1 MNIILYMNIT
11 QRHQKILAVIKQE
24 KHITVSEISKQLGVS
39 EVTIRKDFNYL
50 EEKKLIFRHH
60 GGASLK
66 NPYVIDLPVF
76 EKQNIKIDEKN
87 RIAEKAVS
95 FIEDNDV
102 VILGSGTTIYNMINY
117 ISKDKCITVIT
128 SSLLVSARLCE
139 FHNVTIIQLGGSV
152 RYSSQSTVGPNAQE
166 MMLQFSANKLFLGL
180 DGIDEDFGV
189 STSNIEEAYL
199 NQVMIKNS
207 TKTFLL
213 SDESK
218 FGKKGLGKICGLKDV
233 DYLITNKKVEESF
246 EAVLKKFGVN
256 IIVTR

>member
-1 MNIILYMNIT
+1 MNIILAMNIT
-11 QRHQKILAVIKQE
+11 QRHQEILAVIKQE
-24 KHITVSEISKQLGVS
+24 KHITVSEISKLLGVS

-50 EEKKLIFRHH
+50 EEKNLIYRHH
-60 GGASLK
+60 GGASLN
-66 NPYVIDLPVF
+66 NPYVVDLPVSQ
-76 EKQNIKIDEKN
+76 KQNIKIEEKN
-87 RIAEKAVS
+87 RIAEKAVG

-102 VILGSGTTIYNMINY
+102 VILGSGTTIYNMVNY
-117 ISKDKCITVIT
+117 ISKEKYHCYY
-128 SSLLVSARLCE
+128 SSLLIAARLCE

-166 MMLQFSANKLFLGL
+166 MMLQFSANKLFLGV

-199 NQVMIKNS
+199 NQIMIKNT

-218 FGKKGLGKICGLKDV
+218 FGKKV
-233 DYLITNKKVEESF
+233 
-246 EAVLKKFGVN
+246 
-256 IIVTR
+256 